1 MTKEEFLQELRIAL
15 QGRIPQAQVNE
26 HLLYYEA
33 YILEESRKG
42 RTVGQVVEYLGDP
55 RLLAKTLIEMQ
66 KDNVRLNAEAFE
78 GRKEEPQS
86 SWRGRFG
93 KFKKPLLSI
102 ALALAFALLLALFVT
117 IGALLLPLVM
127 GAGMIGAMLYV
138 IYLIFF
144 GNKK

>member
-55 RLLAKTLIEMQ
+55 RLLAKTLIEVQ

-86 SWRGRFG
+86 RWRGRFG

>member
-42 RTVGQVVEYLGDP
+42 RTVGQVVE
-55 RLLAKTLIEMQ
+55 
-66 KDNVRLNAEAFE
+66 

-86 SWRGRFG
+86 RWRGRFG